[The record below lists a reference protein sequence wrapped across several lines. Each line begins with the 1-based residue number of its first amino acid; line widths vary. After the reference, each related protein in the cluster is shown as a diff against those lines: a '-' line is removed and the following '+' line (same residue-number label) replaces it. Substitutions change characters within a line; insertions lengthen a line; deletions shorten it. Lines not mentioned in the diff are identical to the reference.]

1 MTYNCVR
8 AGMLALALW
17 SCVACA
23 EQGESSTALQ
33 AVPMEVA
40 GSGPSQDGCDRPSY
54 DVRCVE
60 AGKLCPAADVSYGLV
75 CAQTDQGLRW
85 RAATGEGP
93 VPCPA
98 SAPLQGSPCPKGQS
112 CPYGA
117 STLACDAPE
126 VPAARATCNPVD
138 STWDVW
144 SRLSCDALAA
154 DAACDPKG
162 TWFVTLTPDSQ
173 RATGM
178 PCGAVLPETIE
189 LEIRAAEGGALEL
202 SGFSGDVAANGCQL
216 WIWRYTLWRNTVEH
230 ASVQLEV
237 ELSID
242 GDAASG
248 TFGWA
253 MSGFCNGGRGGL
265 ASAVRL

>member
-40 GSGPSQDGCDRPSY
+40 GSGPIPGECVGAGY
-54 DVRCVE
+54 DARCYE
-60 AGKLCPAADVSYGLV
+60 AGKLCPAADLSFGLV
-75 CAQTDQGLRW
+75 CAQTDQGLSW
-85 RAATGEGP
+85 RAATGEGQ

-98 SAPLQGSPCPKGQS
+98 FAPIQGSPCPSGQS

-126 VPAARATCNPVD
+126 VPAARADCNPVD

-144 SRLSCDALAA
+144 SPLSCEALSA
-154 DAACDPKG
+154 DAACDPQG
-162 TWFVTLTPDSQ
+162 TWLVTLTPDSL
-173 RATGM
+173 RATGR
-178 PCGAVLPETIE
+178 PCGGVLPETIE
-189 LEIRAAEGGALEL
+189 LTIRAAEGGALEL
-202 SGFSGDVAANGCQL
+202 SGFSGDIAANGCQL
-216 WIWRYTLWRNTVEH
+216 WISRLTPWRNASENG
-230 ASVQLEV
+230 SVQLEV

-242 GDAASG
+242 GDAARG
-248 TFGWA
+248 TFGWTT
-253 MSGFCNGGRGGL
+253 SGFCNGGRGGL